1 MHVNIR
7 TFYRIVFSSLVLS
20 AIGLILDL
28 DHWYATVKGW
38 PDTRWLHYTLAS
50 TPSLLILLSVIWGL
64 ITAAFTLG
72 WDHLES
78 KAIFLISQEMKL
90 EISRTHTTEDQIP
103 VELLLDQQIHVKE
116 IEQE

>member
-7 TFYRIVFSSLVLS
+7 TFSRVILSSLILS
-20 AIGLILDL
+20 AIGLLLDL

-38 PDTRWLHYTLAS
+38 PETQWFHHTLAS
-50 TPSLLILLSVIWGL
+50 TPSLLILLSIFWGL
-64 ITAAFTLG
+64 IVGSLALG

-90 EISRTHTTEDQIP
+90 EIARTRADELP
-103 VELLLDQQIHVKE
+103 LELLLDQEMHRPEVT
-116 IEQE
+116 QEE